1 MRSCALLAILLCQVT
16 TGCMAFVPTIPT
28 GSKHGMNS
36 QSDVNRE
43 RSSPFAT
50 AQYQLPVSVQ
60 RQRRSV
66 ANVQTMGL
74 FGLGAP
80 EIVVILVAVAFV
92 VGPQQ
97 IGKMAGDFAGKA
109 KGELNEMPEELKKI
123 PEEFMKGVE
132 EGEISSRARNAK
144 PMKDTP
150 KETEGSKK
158 EDE

>member
-1 MRSCALLAILLCQVT
+1 
-16 TGCMAFVPTIPT
+16 
-28 GSKHGMNS
+28 MNR

-50 AQYQLPVSVQ
+50 AQYQLPVLLQ

-66 ANVQTMGL
+66 ANVQAMGL

-97 IGKMAGDFAGKA
+97 IGRMAGDFAGKA
-109 KGELNEMPEELKKI
+109 KGELNEVPEELKRI

-144 PMKDTP
+144 PMKAAR
-150 KETEGSKK
+150 KETEGAKK
-158 EDE
+158 ENE

>member
-1 MRSCALLAILLCQVT
+1 MTSCALLAILLCQVT
-16 TGCMAFVPTIPT
+16 TRCTAFVPMIPT
-28 GSKHGMNS
+28 ASH
-36 QSDVNRE
+36 VNRE
-43 RSSPFAT
+43 HSSPLST
-50 AQYQLPVSVQ
+50 AHYQLPISLQ

-109 KGELNEMPEELKKI
+109 KGELNELPEDLKRI
-123 PEEFMKGVE
+123 PEEFKKGFE
-132 EGEISSRARNAK
+132 EGETSARARNAK
-144 PMKDTP
+144 PMKDEP
-150 KETEGSKK
+150 KEEVEGSKK

>member
-1 MRSCALLAILLCQVT
+1 MRSCVLLAILLCQVT
-16 TGCMAFVPTIPT
+16 TRCTAFVPTIPT
-28 GSKHGMNS
+28 GSKHGTNS
-36 QSDVNRE
+36 QSDVTRD
-43 RSSPFAT
+43 RSSPFST
-50 AQYQLPVSVQ
+50 AQHQLPVSLQ

-97 IGKMAGDFAGKA
+97 IGRMAGDLAGKA
-109 KGELNEMPEELKKI
+109 KGELNELPEDLKRI
-123 PEEFMKGVE
+123 PEEFMKGVD
-132 EGEISSRARNAK
+132 EGETNSRARNAK
-144 PMKDTP
+144 PMKDEA
-150 KETEGSKK
+150 KEKEGSKK